1 MSDTISKVFGGGK
14 PKRPRIREPVV
25 PKISQAQKDL
35 DARKKKA
42 DSELKKSAALKLAQ
56 IATGAGG
63 ILKEAETARKKLLG
77 N

>member
-1 MSDTISKVFGGGK
+1 MSNTFASVFGGRK
-14 PKRPRIREPVV
+14 PKKRRPQIPV
-25 PKISQAQKDL
+25 ISQVQKDL

-42 DSELKKSAALKLAQ
+42 DEELKKSAALKLAQ